1 MIFHQ
6 LNHDLCRE
14 IFQRSVAFRALVTTQ
29 TASFYDKLLVAAGED
44 PRPNVSRVL
53 RAKNRGS
60 AQLTAVLALIE
71 SWKHDF
77 GARYPS
83 IVAGYAVLMGRGYVF
98 PRERERQQE
107 AQQQEVDTRRHRGR
121 VCEAK
126 KQQRGRE
133 MAQFI
138 PEMEQ
143 VLVEMN
149 RIFEIL
155 VPTLDAFEVPDE
167 LESHSSTTTQ
177 NAIVVGE
184 DNSKDPTQ
192 QIARGHH
199 GVEELTNVDGGSDEV
214 EWEDVT
220 PRIAISVETGDD
232 DDKGVEWESVSADS
246 DSSREDSMREEE
258 DTESAVGDQ
267 MDINDIV
274 QAYGLGSSSYRLTVE
289 VPKRVCEESAD
300 NDVLFRA
307 LKDNALRMR
316 KRFLPLLDDWEQH
329 STLPGP
335 ASSSPSAAQSQR
347 EVLQQIRDLHDRTT
361 HALLKWEDLAQG
373 TRDSQQ
379 GKTPTVAVVTLP
391 LDAYEYNPPPV
402 KRRCKS
408 SDRRRQTSNP

>member
-1 MIFHQ
+1 
-6 LNHDLCRE
+6 
-14 IFQRSVAFRALVTTQ
+14 
-29 TASFYDKLLVAAGED
+29 
-44 PRPNVSRVL
+44 
-53 RAKNRGS
+53 
-60 AQLTAVLALIE
+60 
-71 SWKHDF
+71 
-77 GARYPS
+77 
-83 IVAGYAVLMGRGYVF
+83 
-98 PRERERQQE
+98 
-107 AQQQEVDTRRHRGR
+107 
-121 VCEAK
+121 
-126 KQQRGRE
+126 

-167 LESHSSTTTQ
+167 LEAHSSTATQ
-177 NAIVVGE
+177 NVIVVDE
-184 DNSKDPTQ
+184 DSSKDPTQ

-232 DDKGVEWESVSADS
+232 DDKDVEWESVSADS

-347 EVLQQIRDLHDRTT
+347 E
-361 HALLKWEDLAQG
+361 G

-391 LDAYEYNPPPV
+391 LDAYEYNPPPI